1 MVADKQTAEKELV
14 EGEVVRIGDRKFK
27 VYNMGDMNDVLE
39 ILDKMSIEIH
49 EVESFMDD
57 ETRMIEAM
65 EEVQNYAQEILNM
78 GTLPNDT
85 LSLVEKIYNLAFRV
99 WENLTIFH
107 QFSGIDEVL
116 EKCDYID
123 DYLIEKGVA

>member
-1 MVADKQTAEKELV
+1 MD
-14 EGEVVRIGDRKFK
+14 
-27 VYNMGDMNDVLE
+27 YVLE

-49 EVESFMDD
+49 EVESFVDD

-85 LSLVEKIYNLAFRV
+85 LSLVEKIYNLAFGV

-107 QFSGIDEVL
+107 QSLGIDEVL
-116 EKCDYID
+116 EQCDYVD